1 MTTEEMIGLAIALSV
16 MLVGVIG
23 SLIPAIPSAT
33 LVLASAV
40 VHKLVY
46 GTASVG
52 VWPMVA
58 LVVITAFTLIMD
70 YLATMIG
77 TKKLGGSWWG
87 IFGACIGA
95 IIGMF
100 IPLPI
105 LNMFIG
111 TFGGA
116 IAFEMIGGREFK
128 DATRAGLGAMIGLL
142 AGSLGKLA
150 GCIAMIGIFSYSVVS
165 NAMAPA
171 ELPNPEPTPIVQP
184 TTQ

>member
-1 MTTEEMIGLAIALSV
+1 
-16 MLVGVIG
+16 
-23 SLIPAIPSAT
+23 
-33 LVLASAV
+33 
-40 VHKLVY
+40 
-46 GTASVG
+46 
-52 VWPMVA
+52 
-58 LVVITAFTLIMD
+58 
-70 YLATMIG
+70 
-77 TKKLGGSWWG
+77 
-87 IFGACIGA
+87 
-95 IIGMF
+95 MF

-150 GCIAMIGIFSYSVVS
+150 GCIAMIGIFCYSVVL
-165 NAMAPA
+165 NTMEPA
-171 ELPNPEPTPIVQP
+171 EPTDPDPIPIVQP

>member
-1 MTTEEMIGLAIALSV
+1 MIGLGLALLV
-16 MLVGVIG
+16 MFVGVVG
-23 SLIPAIPSAT
+23 SLIPAIPSST
-33 LVLASAV
+33 LVLLAAV
-40 VHKLVY
+40 VHKIY
-46 GTASVG
+46 FGTVG
-52 VWPMVA
+52 VGLWPMVA
-58 LVVITAFTLIMD
+58 LVAITAFTLIMD
-70 YLATMIG
+70 YIATMIG

-150 GCIAMIGIFSYSVVS
+150 GCIAMIGIFCYSVVL
-165 NAMAPA
+165 NTMEPA
-171 ELPNPEPTPIVQP
+171 EPTDPDPIPIVQP